1 MGTGGCAARVKVALS
16 CSLLWICHF
25 ETKGNLHLKRLLTIF
40 ATLLTILG
48 LFAQLPAQR
57 KTEEA
62 VAVPFSNAPY
72 RVGERLSYNVSFSNF
87 VTAAHVELFVA
98 GRGNFFN
105 RESIQL
111 RAHVETT
118 GVVNAALYSV
128 NNDYISYIDPNNG
141 QPYRT
146 QQIIRE
152 GGRTTD
158 SSNDYNAPVGTTA
171 IPAKLRMGEF
181 PGTYD
186 LLSMLY
192 RLRALPLSPGSR
204 YFFKVQSDRDQYE
217 AELRVTGREM
227 IKTNVGSFNTVV
239 TQVRVKNSDADKYR
253 IQIYFSDD
261 DRHVPVLM
269 TARHPAGEIRAELA
283 ASELPEGV
291 PPTTTGT
298 PTPNIATSPLNTTPT
313 VTTSRTNTPGET
325 VSSNS
330 SALPP
335 NLPFNVGEQL
345 NYDMVLSTGNQAFGT
360 ISLQVR
366 PRAKYFGRDGLLLA
380 GKAQTVGMAQRI
392 VFVNDQI
399 NSYVDVATLVPFRTE
414 IAIQEGRRRTNQ
426 TFTIDQ
432 TRGSALTDK
441 GLRIEIPVGTHDF
454 ISVLYALRSF
464 NLAPPKRNAVSLLL
478 YDRALTLFITSLKR
492 ETIELGDQKI
502 PAIQLSLTTDDPQ
515 PDKYAIRIWVSE
527 DKRRLP
533 LRITASTPVGP
544 IRADL
549 AIIPVT
555 RQ

>member
-1 MGTGGCAARVKVALS
+1 M
-16 CSLLWICHF
+16 
-25 ETKGNLHLKRLLTIF
+25 KRLLTIF
-40 ATLLTILG
+40 ATLLMIIG
-48 LFAQLPAQR
+48 LSAQLPAQR
-57 KTEEA
+57 KTEE
-62 VAVPFSNAPY
+62 VVDVIPFSNAPY

-87 VTAAHVELFVA
+87 ITAAHVELFIA
-98 GRGNFFN
+98 ARGQFFN
-105 RESIQL
+105 REGIQL

-128 NNDYISYIDPNNG
+128 NNDYVSYIDPSNG

-146 QQIIRE
+146 QQVVRE
-152 GGRTTD
+152 GGRTSDT
-158 SSNDYNAPVGTTA
+158 SNDYNAAAGTTA
-171 IPAKLRMGEF
+171 IPSKQRMGEF

-186 LLSMLY
+186 LLSTLY

-204 YFFKVQSDRDQYE
+204 YFFNVQSDRDHYE
-217 AELRVTGREM
+217 AELRVLGREM
-227 IKTNVGSFNTVV
+227 IKTNVGSFSTIV
-239 TQVRVKNSDADKYR
+239 TQVRVKNSDVDKYH

-261 DRHVPVLM
+261 DRHVPVLI
-269 TARHPAGEIRAELA
+269 TAQHPAGQIRAELA

-291 PPTTTGT
+291 PPVTTGT
-298 PTPNIATSPLNTTPT
+298 PTPNIAVVPSNTTPP
-313 VTTSRTNTPGET
+313 VTTTPPNTPRTNTPGET
-325 VSSNS
+325 ASSNS
-330 SALPP
+330 ALPS

-345 NYDMVLSTGNQAFGT
+345 NYNMVLGTGNQAFGT

-380 GKAQTVGMAQRI
+380 GKAQTVGVAQRI

-414 IAIQEGRRRTNQ
+414 IAIQEGRRRFNQ

-432 TRGSALTDK
+432 TRGSASTDK

-454 ISVLYALRSF
+454 ISVFYALRSF

-502 PAIQLSLTTDDPQ
+502 PAVQLSLTTDDPQ

-533 LRITASTPVGP
+533 LRIMATTPVGP

-549 AIIPVT
+549 IIMPVT
-555 RQ
+555 QQ